1 MCEERTEG
9 ETKGPPAEQEAGGGK
24 KKAAAPA
31 ERRPQPR
38 RELGPQQPRGP
49 SGRQEGGLGP
59 AGMWLRGSLAPLRP
73 PRDPGLGPPGEAP
86 PPAVAS
92 DSPED
97 ARSPVAG
104 RGGFRG
110 AYATPGL
117 LGRARGR
124 EPGFE
129 AQLCSVAPGPVSGL
143 GGPEFPPPGPPAH
156 SRVSLL
162 PIPLHER
169 PAGRGVS
176 ATGGGAGYNQSQAGN
191 SSRGALAGLREWG
204 WGAAGAEA
212 GNLPV
217 PPRPLLLRP
226 QHHGNW
232 AACRPPGSAPHSCLW
247 GGAGH
252 ESRAAPCGPVRAGRR
267 GFPNP
272 PPDLRRASS
281 PHSR

>member
-9 ETKGPPAEQEAGGGK
+9 ETKGPPAEQEAGGGR

-73 PRDPGLGPPGEAP
+73 PRDPGLGAVGPPGEAP

-129 AQLCSVAPGPVSGL
+129 AQLCSVAPGPGSGL
-143 GGPEFPPPGPPAH
+143 GGPEFPRLAPRRTAGSHYCPSPFTSAPRAGGSRRPGEG
-156 SRVSLL
+156 RV
-162 PIPLHER
+162 II
-169 PAGRGVS
+169 
-176 ATGGGAGYNQSQAGN
+176 N
-191 SSRGALAGLREWG
+191 
-204 WGAAGAEA
+204 
-212 GNLPV
+212 
-217 PPRPLLLRP
+217 PRPEI
-226 QHHGNW
+226 
-232 AACRPPGSAPHSCLW
+232 PP
-247 GGAGH
+247 
-252 ESRAAPCGPVRAGRR
+252 EGP
-267 GFPNP
+267 
-272 PPDLRRASS
+272 
-281 PHSR
+281 